1 MGSQDSWWTVPL
13 ASLVIVVSAFWFYDA
28 DRQTHTHTHTRTD
41 TEERFTP
48 VTLVGVSDDDDN
60 DDGGADCIQVSSD
73 DDITLINLMDH
84 HDHDDDDGD
93 CIQVSCEER
102 LYALSETGCDVDNA
116 IKLLLLRQL
125 MSSCNEDADRCKEA
139 LMSASWDVRLAT
151 WNLGPRPREP
161 DSPEI
166 VHV

>member
-1 MGSQDSWWTVPL
+1 MALSGLICVDGGDGDES
-13 ASLVIVVSAFWFYDA
+13 
-28 DRQTHTHTHTRTD
+28 
-41 TEERFTP
+41 
-48 VTLVGVSDDDDN
+48 GNNDDDS
-60 DDGGADCIQVSSD
+60 DCIA
-73 DDITLINLMDH
+73 
-84 HDHDDDDGD
+84 

-102 LYALSETGCDVDNA
+102 LYALSETGWDVNNA

-125 MSSCNEDADRCKEA
+125 MSSTNKDAERCKEA
-139 LMSASWDVRLAT
+139 LMSASWDVRLAM